1 MSLCV
6 VVPYVKCSNNYE
18 TLDADLYCSNLC
30 VCFFFNFESWRL
42 YFVFSLLNVTVVFT
56 NIAID
61 LRLLCS

>member
-18 TLDADLYCSNLC
+18 ALDADLYCSNLC
-30 VCFFFNFESWRL
+30 FFYLILKVGDFIL
-42 YFVFSLLNVTVVFT
+42 FSLLNMTVVFT